1 MIRSIVPQTETA
13 KVMTEQPLIPQILKK
28 LCNRQDL
35 SRGEMAKAVEA
46 ILAGQSNDS
55 QIAGLLL
62 ALAVKGEVEEELIGA
77 VQTLRAHAL
86 KLSLK
91 SAPELD
97 TAGTGG
103 DGHGSFNL
111 STTAAIIAG
120 ALGVRVAKHYNR
132 AQTSLCGSADLM
144 EALGLPMN
152 HSPQLTERMLDRHGI
167 GFLFAPTFHGA
178 TKAVAQVRRD
188 LKVRTLFNLL
198 GPMTNPCGVRSQLI
212 GVYDHERA
220 RLMARA
226 LVHLGCERALLV
238 TADSGLDEISPIGK
252 TQVVEIRDGVI
263 QPFYSVTPADFGAPE
278 TPLAAIAGGA
288 AAENA
293 EILRTILAGKRHPA
307 RTAVSMNAAAALY
320 AAGRVSSLPAGYGL
334 SEEILSTGQVLNYLE
349 RFLAEVKEFNHV

>member
-1 MIRSIVPQTETA
+1 
-13 KVMTEQPLIPQILKK
+13 MTEQPLIPQILKK

-62 ALAVKGEVEEELIGA
+62 ALAVKGEVEEEVIGA
-77 VQTLRAHAL
+77 VQTLRAHSL
-86 KLSLK
+86 KLSLQ
-91 SAPELD
+91 SVPELD

-111 STTAAIIAG
+111 STTSAIIAA

-132 AQTSLCGSADLM
+132 AQTSVCGSADLM
-144 EALGLPMN
+144 EALGLPMV
-152 HSPQLTERMLDRHGI
+152 HPPALTARMLDRHGI
-167 GFLFAPTFHGA
+167 GFLFAPTFHAA

-188 LKVRTLFNLL
+188 LKVRTLFNIL
-198 GPMTNPCGVRSQLI
+198 GPLTNPCGVKSQLI

-220 RLMARA
+220 KLMARA
-226 LVHLGCERALLV
+226 LVQLGCVRALLV
-238 TADSGLDEISPIGK
+238 TAESGLDEISPSGS

-263 QPFYSVTPADFGAPE
+263 QPFYAVTPADFGAPE
-278 TPLAAIAGGA
+278 SPLAAIAGGG

-293 EILRTILAGKRHPA
+293 VILRTILAGQAHPA
-307 RTAVSMNAAAALY
+307 RPAVSMNAAAALY
-320 AAGRVSSLPAGYGL
+320 AAGRVADLRAGYQL
-334 SEEILSTGQVLNYLE
+334 SEEILASGQVLTYLE
-349 RFLAEVKEFNHV
+349 RFLAEVKEFSHV